1 MMELIHFNKI
11 DGGVM
16 RHVRTYCK
24 LQDTTGQSTVEFAI
38 VLGALLS
45 ILIALGLFNGLFSD
59 GQIFDHIVV
68 SASHNITL
76 AVQGIVDVF
85 AF

>member
-11 DGGVM
+11 DGAVM
-16 RHVRTYCK
+16 KHVRTYCK
-24 LQDTTGQSTVEFAI
+24 LQDTSGQSTVEFAI

-45 ILIALGLFNGLFSD
+45 ILIALGLFNSLFSD
-59 GQIFDHIVV
+59 GKIFDHVVV
-68 SASHNITL
+68 SASHNISQ

>member
-11 DGGVM
+11 ECVVM
-16 RHVRTYCK
+16 KNVTTYCK
-24 LQDTTGQSTVEFAI
+24 LQDTSGQSTVEFAI

-59 GQIFDHIVV
+59 GKIFDHVV
-68 SASHNITL
+68 GSASHNISR

-85 AF
+85 SF